1 MTCTVYDKLYLDW
14 MAQPICGTFTLKL
27 GAILCLTRRRDNEV
41 IELFG
46 DLLKCL
52 NYVAQM
58 KQKKNELTVTDILN
72 TI

>member
-27 GAILCLTRRRDNEV
+27 GDILTATRARDAEDM
-41 IELFG
+41 ELFG

-52 NYVAQM
+52 TYVAQV
-58 KQKKNELTVTDILN
+58 KQKKNEMTVTDILN